1 MKTNSINIISA
12 HTFLFSQHMLM
23 VKLRLERGELMADN
37 SSKNNDTNNG
47 ELQPTY
53 KSPMQQMND
62 FFASDPLGG
71 LLGSID
77 SFFQRHSHT
86 MAQLGGFPVDV
97 YETSTDWVVKADL
110 PGVKK
115 ENIHIDTLGD
125 RLRIAVINQENSE
138 SNTTDNYYR
147 RERRM
152 ARMEREIPL
161 PYQIHRQR
169 TKARFLNG
177 ILEVRGPK
185 YPKTHNTLDIE

>member
-1 MKTNSINIISA
+1 
-12 HTFLFSQHMLM
+12 
-23 VKLRLERGELMADN
+23 MADHSSKGN
-37 SSKNNDTNNG
+37 SSDNG
-47 ELQPTY
+47 ELRRVY

-77 SFFQRHSHT
+77 SFFQRHA
-86 MAQLGGFPVDV
+86 MEQFGGFPVDV

-125 RLRIAVINQENSE
+125 RLRIAVINQEDSE
-138 SNTTDNYYR
+138 INNANNYYR
-147 RERRM
+147 RERHM

-185 YPKTHNTLDIE
+185 YPKTRNTLDIE